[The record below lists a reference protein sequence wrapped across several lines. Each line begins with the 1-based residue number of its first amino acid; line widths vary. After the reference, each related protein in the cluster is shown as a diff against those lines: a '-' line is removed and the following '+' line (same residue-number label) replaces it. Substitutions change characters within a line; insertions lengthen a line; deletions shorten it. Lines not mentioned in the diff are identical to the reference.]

1 MTVGKSIPG
10 RGNSLYKGPEAG
22 ASLMRW
28 RNIKEW
34 NEQGPGER
42 SEVRVWLL
50 RARRPHWGLQLSL
63 GVHGMAEQIPL
74 APVH

>member
-22 ASLMRW
+22 ASFMRW

-50 RARRPHWGLQLSL
+50 RA
-63 GVHGMAEQIPL
+63 
-74 APVH
+74 